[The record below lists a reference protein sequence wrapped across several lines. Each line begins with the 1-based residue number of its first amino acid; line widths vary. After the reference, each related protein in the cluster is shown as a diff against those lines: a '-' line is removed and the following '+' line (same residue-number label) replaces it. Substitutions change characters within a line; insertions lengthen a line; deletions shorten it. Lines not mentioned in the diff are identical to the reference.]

1 MNQPIKFVHRKEFA
15 TGSGLTIT
23 MKALVTIHGVQYV
36 ECYEDNMRYP
46 VSQLVAVSTA
56 TGN

>member
-23 MKALVTIHGVQYV
+23 MKALVTINGVQYV
-36 ECYEDNMRYP
+36 EAYDDPHRYP
-46 VSQLVAVSTA
+46 ASQLVAVSTA